1 MWKDKNGGKKKEK
14 KMSHFTTVGRTT
26 TESAQ
31 LELPPSCTNAADPFD
46 KKLRVGCRESS
57 KCLNKGNRIFG
68 QKGWN
73 PLSACLVAHG
83 GGSQVARKTTKK
95 ESGTVSDPES
105 RAIPCSH
112 PADRLCFRHHAR
124 PAACSRAKTKHFDS
138 GYFAVKRDL
147 LHWPPVFASD
157 CCSLQHV
164 LPARSCA
171 LRVRQEA

>member
-1 MWKDKNGGKKKEK
+1 MYHARTQKWKITPAVPCRQHQCQPQLPLFGQLALRGGQGIKERK
-14 KMSHFTTVGRTT
+14 SNLLA
-26 TESAQ
+26 E
-31 LELPPSCTNAADPFD
+31 
-46 KKLRVGCRESS
+46 RVGSS
-57 KCLNKGNRIFG
+57 F
-68 QKGWN
+68 
-73 PLSACLVAHG
+73 CLVAHG
-83 GGSQVARKTTKK
+83 GGSQVARKTIQK
-95 ESGTVSDPES
+95 ESETVSDPES

-112 PADRLCFRHHAR
+112 PAVRLCFRHHAR

-164 LPARSCA
+164 LPARSFA

>member
-1 MWKDKNGGKKKEK
+1 MEK
-14 KMSHFTTVGRTT
+14 KRVYHTAARSSV
-26 TESAQ
+26 AQ
-31 LELPPSCTNAADPFD
+31 LLCQGQQPISIPTR
-46 KKLRVGCRESS
+46 LRRRHRRLRGGQGIKEGKSNLRAERVESS
-57 KCLNKGNRIFG
+57 F
-68 QKGWN
+68 
-73 PLSACLVAHG
+73 CLVGHG
-83 GGSQVARKTTKK
+83 GGSQVARKTIQK
-95 ESGTVSDPES
+95 ESETVSDPES

-112 PADRLCFRHHAR
+112 PAVRLCFRHHAR

-164 LPARSCA
+164 LPARSFA